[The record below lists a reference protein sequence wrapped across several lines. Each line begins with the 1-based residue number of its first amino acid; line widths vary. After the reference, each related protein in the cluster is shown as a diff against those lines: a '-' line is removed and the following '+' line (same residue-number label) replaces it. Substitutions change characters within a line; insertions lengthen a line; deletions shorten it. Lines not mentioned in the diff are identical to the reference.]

1 MGIATIAIRNLGR
14 NKFRTVLTLAG
25 VVIAVIAFLL
35 LRTVLWSWTAGIEQA
50 SKDRV
55 VTRQKVSFI
64 LPLPKR
70 YVEDIRQIPGV
81 RLASG
86 MNWFGAKDPKHENEF
101 FGTIAVDPETFLQVY
116 DEIVVPPDQVQAW
129 KQNRRGALI
138 GDALAKKLGWKIGQK
153 LVLQGTI
160 YPGDWEFE
168 VSGIYTAKRA
178 TVDRST
184 LWFHWDY
191 MNEAQPARLKD
202 NVGWIASRVDDPS
215 RAGQIAKQIDKVF
228 EERDS
233 QTLSMDERS
242 FQSSFLGMISAILTG
257 VNIVSIVIMVI
268 MMLILGNTIAMGVRE
283 RTQEY
288 GVLRA
293 IGFMPRH
300 VVMFIIAEG
309 VVLGAAGG
317 VIGLLVGYPFVEKGF
332 GRFLEENLGAFFP
345 FFRVSPD
352 VAGMAFGLA
361 VVLGFVAAIIPA
373 RQAARL
379 EIVSALRRVG

>member
-25 VVIAVIAFLL
+25 VIIAVIAFLL
-35 LRTVLWSWTAGIEQA
+35 LRTILWSWTAGIEQA

-64 LPLPKR
+64 MPLPLR
-70 YVEDIRQIPGV
+70 YVEEVRQIPGV

-86 MNWFGAKDPKHENEF
+86 MNWFGAKDPKHEHEF
-101 FGTIAVDPETFLQVY
+101 FSTIAVDPETFLKVY
-116 DEIVVPPDQVQAW
+116 DEVIVPSDQEQAW

-138 GDALAKKLGWKIGQK
+138 GDALAKKLGWKLGDKI
-153 LVLQGTI
+153 VLQGTI
-160 YPGDWEFE
+160 YPGDWEFQI
-168 VSGIYTAKRA
+168 SGIYTAKRA

-202 NVGWIASRVDDPS
+202 NVGWIAARVNDPS
-215 RAGQIAKQIDKVF
+215 RASQIAKLIDQRF
-228 EERDS
+228 EERDT

-242 FQSSFLGMISAILTG
+242 FQSSFLGMISAILG
-257 VNIVSIVIMVI
+257 AVNIVSIVIMII

-293 IGFMPRH
+293 IGFLPRH
-300 VVMFIIAEG
+300 VVFFIIAEG
-309 VVLGAAGG
+309 AVLGAVGG
-317 VIGLLVGYPFVEKGF
+317 ALGLLIGYPFVEKGV
-332 GRFLEENLGAFFP
+332 GRFLEENMGAFFP
-345 FFRVSPD
+345 FFRVNPGI
-352 VAGMAFGLA
+352 AGMAFGLA
-361 VVLGFVAAIIPA
+361 VVLGLLAAIIPA

-379 EIVSALRRVG
+379 EVVSALRRVG

>member
-1 MGIATIAIRNLGR
+1 MGIVTIAVRNLGR

-25 VVIAVIAFLL
+25 VVVAVITFLL

-64 LPLPKR
+64 LPLPLR
-70 YVEDIRQIPGV
+70 YVEEVRQIPGV

-101 FGTIAVDPETFLQVY
+101 FSSIAVDPQTFLQVY
-116 DEIVVPPDQVQAW
+116 DEVVAPPDQVEAW
-129 KQNRRGALI
+129 KQNRRGALV
-138 GDALAKKLGWKIGQK
+138 GDAIANKLGWKIGQK
-153 LVLQGTI
+153 IVLQGTI

-168 VSGIYTAKRA
+168 ISGIYTAKRA

-191 MNEAQPARLKD
+191 MNEAQPARMKD
-202 NVGWIASRVDDPS
+202 NVGWIAARVTDPS
-215 RAGQIAKQIDKVF
+215 QAGQIARLIDQHF
-228 EERDS
+228 EERDT

-300 VVMFIIAEG
+300 IVMFIIGEG
-309 VVLGAAGG
+309 IVLGAAGG
-317 VIGLLVGYPFVEKGF
+317 AIGLLVGYPFVEKGF

-345 FFRVSPD
+345 FFRVSPGI
-352 VAGMAFGLA
+352 AAMAFGLA
-361 VVLGFVAAIIPA
+361 ILLGFFAAIIPA

-379 EIVSALRRVG
+379 QIVSALRRVG

>member
-1 MGIATIAIRNLGR
+1 MGIGTIAIRNLGR
-14 NKFRTVLTLAG
+14 NKFRTALTLAG

-64 LPLPKR
+64 MPLPKR
-70 YVEDIRQIPGV
+70 YVEEVRQIPGV

-86 MNWFGAKDPKHENEF
+86 MNWFGAKDPKHEHEF
-101 FGTIAVDPETFLQVY
+101 FSTIAVDPETFLQVY
-116 DEIVVPPDQVQAW
+116 DEVIAPPDQVQAW

-138 GDALAKKLGWKIGQK
+138 GDALAKKLGWKVGQK

-191 MNEAQPARLKD
+191 MNEAQPARMKD
-202 NVGWIASRVDDPS
+202 NVGWIASRVSDPS
-215 RAGQIAKQIDKVF
+215 RAAQIAKLIDQRF
-228 EERDS
+228 DERDT

-242 FQSSFLGMISAILTG
+242 FQSSFLGMISAILTA
-257 VNIVSIVIMVI
+257 VNVVSIVIMLI

-293 IGFMPRH
+293 IGFLPRH
-300 VVMFIIAEG
+300 IVLFIVGEG
-309 VVLGAAGG
+309 LVLGAAGG
-317 VIGLLVGYPFVEKGF
+317 VLGLLIGYPFVEKGF

-345 FFRVSPD
+345 FFRISPGIA
-352 VAGMAFGLA
+352 VMAFGLA
-361 VVLGFVAAIIPA
+361 VVLGLVAAIIPA

-379 EIVSALRRVG
+379 QIVSALRRVG